1 MQGVSHRHL
10 SDHLSD
16 LIETTLAQLEEAK
29 IIAIDEDT
37 DELEPLNMAMISS
50 YYYIAYTTMRLF
62 NENLTEKT
70 KLRGL
75 FEIICGASEFDDL
88 PVRPGEEESIERLI
102 RHAKLPVSKPD
113 YLSST
118 TKANALLQVPASS
131 PLGITG
137 YAVHLSTRRSLHP
150 LPNSAC
156 ISSGAPSWLTP
167 GFLGELVKSCQ
178 LALLVGSCK
187 AEVMLAYINQLCL
200 HYIKETQLADVL
212 SAELRLLHLR
222 ILASMQCP
230 AGDHLPEGTCRL
242 AFTCVQLCGNSKSPM
257 PLHPVHVDTVV
268 RFVACSNMQFHVR
281 TMMWW
286 WW

>member
-1 MQGVSHRHL
+1 MSHRHL

-29 IIAIDEDT
+29 IIASDEDT

-118 TKANALLQVPASS
+118 TKANALLQVLVSS
-131 PLGITG
+131 PVWPAGYPCNHSWALLGFIQRLRLHSFIG
-137 YAVHLSTRRSLHP
+137 YACIHFTTYASL
-150 LPNSAC
+150 
-156 ISSGAPSWLTP
+156 GAHSW
-167 GFLGELVKSCQ
+167 VNAQ
-178 LALLVGSCK
+178 Q
-187 AEVMLAYINQLCL
+187 N
-200 HYIKETQLADVL
+200 
-212 SAELRLLHLR
+212 
-222 ILASMQCP
+222 
-230 AGDHLPEGTCRL
+230 
-242 AFTCVQLCGNSKSPM
+242 
-257 PLHPVHVDTVV
+257 
-268 RFVACSNMQFHVR
+268 
-281 TMMWW
+281 
-286 WW
+286 

>member
-1 MQGVSHRHL
+1 MSHRHL

-88 PVRPGEEESIERLI
+88 VVRPGEEESIERLI

-118 TKANALLQVPASS
+118 TKANALLQVLASS
-131 PLGITG
+131 LVGTQTVLATFHQAMRAFITG
-137 YAVHLSTRRSLHP
+137 YAS
-150 LPNSAC
+150 
-156 ISSGAPSWLTP
+156 ISRNT
-167 GFLGELVKSCQ
+167 
-178 LALLVGSCK
+178 
-187 AEVMLAYINQLCL
+187 
-200 HYIKETQLADVL
+200 
-212 SAELRLLHLR
+212 
-222 ILASMQCP
+222 
-230 AGDHLPEGTCRL
+230 RL
-242 AFTCVQLCGNSKSPM
+242 AECSVQTSPYSFKI
-257 PLHPVHVDTVV
+257 L
-268 RFVACSNMQFHVR
+268 R
-281 TMMWW
+281 TL
-286 WW
+286 